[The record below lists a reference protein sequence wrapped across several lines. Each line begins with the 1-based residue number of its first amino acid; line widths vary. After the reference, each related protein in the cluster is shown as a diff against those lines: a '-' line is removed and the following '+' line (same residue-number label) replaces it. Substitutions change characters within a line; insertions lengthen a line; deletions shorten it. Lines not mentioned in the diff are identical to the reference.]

1 MHLNKKFLIS
11 LQTFHME
18 DNENPSP
25 EYVKG
30 FNYGYIIANIPG
42 LAEQLSK
49 NDATS
54 GKFLGVKH
62 GIAQY
67 QKEFEQSRKPDW
79 LSKDHLS
86 TRGNRQDRDK
96 DNIDRD

>member
-1 MHLNKKFLIS
+1 
-11 LQTFHME
+11 ME
-18 DNENPSP
+18 DKEYPSP
-25 EYVKG
+25 DYIKG

-42 LAEQLSK
+42 LADQLSK

-67 QKEFEQSRKPDW
+67 QKEIEQNRKPDW
-79 LSKDHLS
+79 LNKEFARNPKADEKPKEKGKSDFEKE
-86 TRGNRQDRDK
+86 
-96 DNIDRD
+96 

>member
-1 MHLNKKFLIS
+1 
-11 LQTFHME
+11 ME
-18 DNENPSP
+18 DKEYPSP
-25 EYVKG
+25 DYIKG

-42 LAEQLSK
+42 LADQLSK

-67 QKEFEQSRKPDW
+67 QREMEQNRKPDW
-79 LSKDHLS
+79 LKSEQKRFEGRTNNTKGKAKDDLE
-86 TRGNRQDRDK
+86 K
-96 DNIDRD
+96 E

>member
-1 MHLNKKFLIS
+1 
-11 LQTFHME
+11 ME

-25 EYVKG
+25 EYIKG

-42 LAEQLSK
+42 LADQLSK

-67 QKEFEQSRKPDW
+67 QKEVEQNRKPDW
-79 LSKDHLS
+79 LKKNIDLNIGKSTLQKDKGKPDL
-86 TRGNRQDRDK
+86 DK
-96 DNIDRD
+96 D